1 MELDEEEA
9 REKLLEELLND
20 CLTGPTAR
28 TMTTDPKKLARRE
41 LPPGNW
47 AQLFLLYQSF
57 CLANGSTPASKTVFY
72 KSTKFWRSCLKFRS
86 FSKHSICETCD
97 KLKSKMRH
105 STCFM
110 GHAAAADELLGH
122 LQLTWKCRS
131 VYWQSRELSR
141 QRQDLLCIIMDG
153 FDKSKPVFPRWAHGR
168 APKHPVMER
177 VNRTHVSVS
186 AALAHGYGCVIFL
199 SEESNT
205 AGGEFSW
212 ETLLTTID
220 FCRAEDRSKGRPSA
234 RTLWLQHD
242 NTVKEMK
249 NSLTGCMMAALVQAG
264 YYDECGSHMLPVGHT
279 HEDIGSSP
287 AWMILL
293 LLPQVQRTIRIGST
307 SFSDLIP

>member
-20 CLTGPTAR
+20 CLAGPTAR

-57 CLANGSTPASKTVFY
+57 CLANDSTPASKTVFY
-72 KSTKFWRSCLKFRS
+72 KTTKLWRSCVKFRP

-141 QRQDLLCIIMDG
+141 QRQDLLCIIIDG

-220 FCRAEDRSKGRPSA
+220 FCRAEDLSQGRPSP

-242 NTVKEMK
+242 NTVKELK
-249 NSLTGCMMAALVQAG
+249 NSLTGSMCAALVQAG
-264 YYDECGSHMLPVGHT
+264 FYDECGSHMLPVGHT
-279 HEDIGSSP
+279 HEDIGNSP
-287 AWMILL
+287 AWMKISY
-293 LLPQVQRTIRIGST
+293 PRMV
-307 SFSDLIP
+307 